1 MTANTRIERMREAL
15 EAALHPI
22 EVEIIDDSHL
32 HAGHAGHY
40 RVRVIAAAFA
50 GRKALERH
58 RLVYAAL
65 ASMMPAEIHA
75 LSIAALAPDELGPA
89 QPG

>member
-1 MTANTRIERMREAL
+1 
-15 EAALHPI
+15 
-22 EVEIIDDSHL
+22 
-32 HAGHAGHY
+32 
-40 RVRVIAAAFA
+40 VIAAAFP

>member
-1 MTANTRIERMREAL
+1 
-15 EAALHPI
+15 
-22 EVEIIDDSHL
+22 
-32 HAGHAGHY
+32 
-40 RVRVIAAAFA
+40 VRVIAAAFA

>member
-1 MTANTRIERMREAL
+1 MPATPAREGER
-15 EAALHPI
+15 
-22 EVEIIDDSHL
+22 
-32 HAGHAGHY
+32 GAGHY